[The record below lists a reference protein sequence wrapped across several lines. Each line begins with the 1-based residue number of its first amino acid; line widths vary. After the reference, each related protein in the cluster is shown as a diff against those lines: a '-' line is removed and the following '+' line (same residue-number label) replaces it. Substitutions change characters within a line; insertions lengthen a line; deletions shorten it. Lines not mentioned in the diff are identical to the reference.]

1 VRRGPETKPAT
12 ETGTKTLIL
21 TDNPHAHAL
30 AVELQAKHAGI
41 DVYQSQHGKLPDVM
55 RLNITERAGDV
66 IEKYDLL
73 LSLHC
78 KQKFPA
84 DLIDRI
90 RCVNVH
96 PGFNPH
102 NRGWY
107 PQVFSIM
114 DGQKVGVTIHEI
126 DEELDH
132 GAIIAQR
139 ECVIEPWDTSGSV
152 YARLIDIERQL
163 VHEHFDAI
171 RDGSY
176 RATPMPTE
184 GNLNFKKDFEQLRQ
198 LDLKEHG
205 TFGDFL
211 NRLRALTHD
220 EFRNAWF
227 VDELGRKV
235 YVRVVLEP
243 GEIAPGAP

>member
-1 VRRGPETKPAT
+1 MVRGSDAGSAT
-12 ETGTKTLIL
+12 NSDTKTLIL
-21 TDNPHAHAL
+21 TDNPHAHAI
-30 AVELQAKHAGI
+30 AVELAARYDGV
-41 DVYQSQHGKLPDVM
+41 DVYQSQHGQLPGVA
-55 RLNITERAGDV
+55 RLNITERADEV
-66 IEKYDLL
+66 IERYDLL

-84 DLIDRI
+84 SLIDGI

-96 PGFNPH
+96 PGLNPH

-132 GAIIAQR
+132 GPIIAQG
-139 ECVIEPWDTSGSV
+139 ETPIEPWDTSGTV
-152 YARLIDIERQL
+152 YARLIEIERQL
-163 VHEHFDAI
+163 VLEHFEAVRAGD
-171 RDGSY
+171 Y
-176 RATPMPTE
+176 RAIPMVGE
-184 GNLNFKKDFEQLRQ
+184 GNLNYKKDFERLRE
-198 LDLKEHG
+198 LDLSEQG

-227 VDELGRKV
+227 IDESGRKV

-243 GEIAPGAP
+243 ETG

>member
-1 VRRGPETKPAT
+1 MASGGARLSGDVR
-12 ETGTKTLIL
+12 TLIL
-21 TDNPHAHAL
+21 TDNVHAHAV
-30 AVELQAKHAGI
+30 AVELQRRHPGI
-41 DVYQSQHGKLPDVM
+41 DVYQSQHGRLPGVE
-55 RLNITERAGDV
+55 RLNVVDQANDV
-66 IEKYDLL
+66 VDRYDLL

-84 DLIDRI
+84 DLIERI

-96 PGFNPH
+96 PGLNPY

-107 PQVFSIM
+107 PQVFSLIN
-114 DGQKVGVTIHEI
+114 GLPVGVTMHEI

-132 GAIIAQR
+132 GPIIAQQ
-139 ECVIEPWDTSGSV
+139 ECKIEPWDTSGTV
-152 YARLIDIERQL
+152 YARLMDIEREL
-163 VHEHFDAI
+163 VLEHFGAV

-176 RATPMPTE
+176 QTTPPPVE
-184 GNLNFKKDFEQLRQ
+184 GNLNYKKDFERLRQ
-198 LDLKEHG
+198 LDLAEEG
-205 TFGDFL
+205 TFGDLL

-227 VDELGRKV
+227 LDGSGRKV

-243 GEIAPGAP
+243 EHL

>member
-1 VRRGPETKPAT
+1 MSRDPEIQSA
-12 ETGTKTLIL
+12 TKTLIL
-21 TDNPHAHAL
+21 TDNPQAHAL
-30 AVELQAKHAGI
+30 AVELQAKYAGI
-41 DVYQSQHGKLPDVM
+41 DVYQSQHGKLADVA
-55 RLNITERAGDV
+55 RLNITERADDV
-66 IEKYDLL
+66 IERYDLL

-84 DLIDRI
+84 ALIERI

-96 PGFNPH
+96 PGFNPS

-107 PQVFSIM
+107 PQVFSIIN
-114 DGQKVGVTIHEI
+114 GQPVGVTIHEI

-132 GAIIAQR
+132 GPIIAQQ
-139 ECVIEPWDTSGSV
+139 ECAIEPWDSSGTV
-152 YARLIDIERQL
+152 YERLIDIERQL
-163 VHEHFDAI
+163 VLEHFEAI

-176 RATPMPTE
+176 AATPMAAE

-198 LDLKEHG
+198 LDLSEQG

-220 EFRNAWF
+220 DFRNAWF
-227 VDELGRKV
+227 VDESGRKI
-235 YVRVVLEP
+235 YVRVLLEP
-243 GEIAPGAP
+243 ETF